1 MPKET
6 FFNLAEEKREKIIR
20 SAVHE
25 FVEHGYEK
33 GNIGDIAK
41 AAGVSKGSMY
51 QYFEDKRELFNYA
64 VKWALEMMTEKFNH
78 YSAEKDGLK
87 NIFEFYLKNVKDI
100 WIKMTEEREVVIF
113 MEDVFLGKYNKVA
126 DEMIAYM
133 MKMSEEQT
141 MMYIQAGKREGY
153 IRQDMDDK
161 ILSLYMTSVTMSIKG
176 HIMNRAREKGA
187 DIVSEDFE
195 VIRQELLA
203 MLELLKN
210 GMGAK

>member
-20 SAVHE
+20 SAIHE

-51 QYFEDKRELFNYA
+51 QYFEDKKELFNYA
-64 VKWALEMMTEKFNH
+64 VKWSLEMMTKKFNN
-78 YSAEKDGLK
+78 YSAENDGLK
-87 NIFEFYLKNVKDI
+87 NIFEFYLKNLKDI

-113 MEDVFLGKYNKVA
+113 VEDVFLGKYNKVA

-133 MKMSEEQT
+133 MKMSEAQT
-141 MMYIQAGKREGY
+141 LMYIQAGKREGY

-161 ILSLYMTSVTMSIKG
+161 ILSLFMTSVTMSIKS